1 MNLVQQSVKQIHKE
15 SLKNYYD
22 VTRAEDELFDM
33 LQSNRLYSE
42 AELVLDFIKDIT
54 GDNNDSYKIRK
65 MGKLLSNL
73 LIKLKSNTTLRS
85 NQCGQLNQRKY

>member
-1 MNLVQQSVKQIHKE
+1 MNLVQQSVKQIQKE

-54 GDNNDSYKIRK
+54 GDNDDSYKVRK

-73 LIKLKSNTTLRS
+73 FNKIKI
-85 NQCGQLNQRKY
+85 KYDIKE

>member
-22 VTRAEDELFDM
+22 VTIAEDELFDM

-42 AELVLDFIKDIT
+42 AQLVLDFIKDIT
-54 GDNNDSYKIRK
+54 GDNNDSYKVRK

-73 LIKLKSNTTLRS
+73 FNKIKI
-85 NQCGQLNQRKY
+85 KYDIKE

>member
-42 AELVLDFIKDIT
+42 AQLVLDFIKDIT
-54 GDNNDSYKIRK
+54 GNNNDSFKVRK
-65 MGKLLSNL
+65 MGKLLSHLFNK
-73 LIKLKSNTTLRS
+73 IKV
-85 NQCGQLNQRKY
+85 KYDIKE

>member
-42 AELVLDFIKDIT
+42 AQLVLDFIKDIT
-54 GDNNDSYKIRK
+54 GDSNDSYKVRK

-73 LIKLKSNTTLRS
+73 FNKIKV
-85 NQCGQLNQRKY
+85 KYDIKE

>member
-1 MNLVQQSVKQIHKE
+1 MNLVQESVKQIHKE

-42 AELVLDFIKDIT
+42 AQLVLDFIKDIT
-54 GDNNDSYKIRK
+54 GDNKENE
-65 MGKLLSNL
+65 LF
-73 LIKLKSNTTLRS
+73 
-85 NQCGQLNQRKY
+85 

>member
-1 MNLVQQSVKQIHKE
+1 MNLVQQSVKQIQKE

-42 AELVLDFIKDIT
+42 AQLVLDFIKDIT

-65 MGKLLSNL
+65 TGKLLSNL
-73 LIKLKSNTTLRS
+73 FNKIKI
-85 NQCGQLNQRKY
+85 KYDIKE

>member
-1 MNLVQQSVKQIHKE
+1 MNLVQESVKQIYKE

-42 AELVLDFIKDIT
+42 AQLVLDFIKDIT

-65 MGKLLSNL
+65 TGKLLSNL
-73 LIKLKSNTTLRS
+73 FNKIKI
-85 NQCGQLNQRKY
+85 KYDIKE

>member
-1 MNLVQQSVKQIHKE
+1 MNLVQQSVTQIHKE

-22 VTRAEDELFDM
+22 VSRAEDELFDM

-42 AELVLDFIKDIT
+42 AQLVLDFIKDIT
-54 GDNNDSYKIRK
+54 GDNNDSYKVRK

-73 LIKLKSNTTLRS
+73 FNKIKI
-85 NQCGQLNQRKY
+85 KYDIKE

>member
-54 GDNNDSYKIRK
+54 GDNHDSYNVRK
-65 MGKLLSNL
+65 TGKLLSNL
-73 LIKLKSNTTLRS
+73 FNKIKV
-85 NQCGQLNQRKY
+85 KYDIKE

>member
-42 AELVLDFIKDIT
+42 GQLVLDFIKYIT
-54 GDNNDSYKIRK
+54 GDNNDSYKVRK
-65 MGKLLSNL
+65 MGKLLSHLFNK
-73 LIKLKSNTTLRS
+73 IKV
-85 NQCGQLNQRKY
+85 KYDIKE

>member
-1 MNLVQQSVKQIHKE
+1 MNLVQQSVKQINKE
-15 SLKNYYD
+15 NHKNYYD

-54 GDNNDSYKIRK
+54 GDNNDSYKVRK

-73 LIKLKSNTTLRS
+73 FNKIKI
-85 NQCGQLNQRKY
+85 KYDIKE

>member
-22 VTRAEDELFDM
+22 ITRAEDELFDM

-42 AELVLDFIKDIT
+42 SQLVLDFIKDIT
-54 GDNNDSYKIRK
+54 GDNNDSYKVRK
-65 MGKLLSNL
+65 TGKLLSDLFNK
-73 LIKLKSNTTLRS
+73 IKI
-85 NQCGQLNQRKY
+85 KYDIKE

>member
-1 MNLVQQSVKQIHKE
+1 MNLVQQSVTQIHKE

-22 VTRAEDELFDM
+22 VSRAEDELFDM

-54 GDNNDSYKIRK
+54 GDNNDSYKVRK
-65 MGKLLSNL
+65 MGKLLSDLFNK
-73 LIKLKSNTTLRS
+73 IKI
-85 NQCGQLNQRKY
+85 KYDIKE

>member
-42 AELVLDFIKDIT
+42 VELVLDFIKDIT
-54 GDNNDSYKIRK
+54 GDNHDSYNVRK
-65 MGKLLSNL
+65 TGKLLSNL
-73 LIKLKSNTTLRS
+73 FNKIKV
-85 NQCGQLNQRKY
+85 KYDIKE

>member
-42 AELVLDFIKDIT
+42 AQLVLDFIKDIT
-54 GDNNDSYKIRK
+54 GDNNDSFKVRK
-65 MGKLLSNL
+65 MGKLLSHLFNK
-73 LIKLKSNTTLRS
+73 IKV
-85 NQCGQLNQRKY
+85 KYDIKE

>member
-33 LQSNRLYSE
+33 LQSNRLYNE

-54 GDNNDSYKIRK
+54 GDNNDSYKVRK
-65 MGKLLSNL
+65 MGKLLSDLFNK
-73 LIKLKSNTTLRS
+73 IKV
-85 NQCGQLNQRKY
+85 KYDIKE

>member
-42 AELVLDFIKDIT
+42 SQLVLDFIKDIT
-54 GDNNDSYKIRK
+54 GDNNDSYKVRK
-65 MGKLLSNL
+65 MGKLLSHLFNK
-73 LIKLKSNTTLRS
+73 IKV
-85 NQCGQLNQRKY
+85 KYDIKE

>member
-1 MNLVQQSVKQIHKE
+1 MNLLRNIKEKMSLVQQSVKQIHKE
-15 SLKNYYD
+15 NLKNYYD

-42 AELVLDFIKDIT
+42 AQLVLDFIKDIT
-54 GDNNDSYKIRK
+54 GDNNDSYKVRK

-73 LIKLKSNTTLRS
+73 FNKIKV
-85 NQCGQLNQRKY
+85 KYDIKE

>member
-15 SLKNYYD
+15 CLKNYYD

-42 AELVLDFIKDIT
+42 GQLVLDFIKDIT
-54 GDNNDSYKIRK
+54 GDNNDSYKVRK

-73 LIKLKSNTTLRS
+73 FNKIKV
-85 NQCGQLNQRKY
+85 KYDIKE

>member
-1 MNLVQQSVKQIHKE
+1 MSLVQQSVKQIHKE

-22 VTRAEDELFDM
+22 VSRAEDELFDM

-42 AELVLDFIKDIT
+42 AQLVLDFIKDIT

-73 LIKLKSNTTLRS
+73 LNKIKV
-85 NQCGQLNQRKY
+85 KYDIKE

>member
-42 AELVLDFIKDIT
+42 AQLVLDFIKDIT
-54 GDNNDSYKIRK
+54 GDNNDSFKVRK
-65 MGKLLSNL
+65 MGKLLSHLFNK
-73 LIKLKSNTTLRS
+73 IKI
-85 NQCGQLNQRKY
+85 KYDIKE

>member
-22 VTRAEDELFDM
+22 ITRAEDELFDM

-42 AELVLDFIKDIT
+42 AQLVLDFIKEIT
-54 GDNNDSYKIRK
+54 GDNNDSYKVRK
-65 MGKLLSNL
+65 TGKLLSDLFNK
-73 LIKLKSNTTLRS
+73 IKI
-85 NQCGQLNQRKY
+85 KYDIKE

>member
-42 AELVLDFIKDIT
+42 GQLVLDFIKDIT
-54 GDNNDSYKIRK
+54 GDNNDSYKVRK
-65 MGKLLSNL
+65 MGKLLSHLFNK
-73 LIKLKSNTTLRS
+73 IKV
-85 NQCGQLNQRKY
+85 KYDIKE

>member
-1 MNLVQQSVKQIHKE
+1 MNLVQQSVKQINKE

-42 AELVLDFIKDIT
+42 AELVLDFIKDII
-54 GDNNDSYKIRK
+54 GDNNDSYKVSK

-73 LIKLKSNTTLRS
+73 FNKIKI
-85 NQCGQLNQRKY
+85 KYDIKE

>member
-22 VTRAEDELFDM
+22 ITSAEDELFDM

-42 AELVLDFIKDIT
+42 AQLVLDFIKDIT
-54 GDNNDSYKIRK
+54 GDNNDSYKVRK
-65 MGKLLSNL
+65 TGKLLSDLFNK
-73 LIKLKSNTTLRS
+73 IKV
-85 NQCGQLNQRKY
+85 KYDIKE